1 MSKEDDLKEILDEAA
16 IKIARV
22 DTNPR
27 TWQTWVV
34 YLLGKLEA
42 QALDADPAHQSAYR
56 EMLPALL
63 DSIRNR
69 ERTGGW

>member
-1 MSKEDDLKEILDEAA
+1 MSKEDDLRDMLDTAA
-16 IKIARV
+16 LRIAKV

-27 TWQTWVV
+27 TWQTWLV

-42 QALDADPAHQSAYR
+42 QSLDADPSHQAAYR
-56 EMLPALL
+56 EMLSALQ

>member
-34 YLLGKLEA
+34 YLLSKLEA
-42 QALDADPAHQSAYR
+42 QALDADPAHQAAYR

>member
-1 MSKEDDLKEILDEAA
+1 MSKEDDLRDMLDEAA
-16 IKIARV
+16 MKISRV

-42 QALDADPAHQSAYR
+42 QALDADPSHQAAYR
-56 EMLPALL
+56 EMLSALQ

-69 ERTGGW
+69 DRTGGW

>member
-1 MSKEDDLKEILDEAA
+1 MSKEDDLKDILDEAA
-16 IKIARV
+16 IKIATT

-34 YLLGKLEA
+34 YLLSKLEA
-42 QALDADPAHQSAYR
+42 QALDADPGHQAAYR
-56 EMLPALL
+56 DMLPALL

-69 ERTGGW
+69 QKTGGW